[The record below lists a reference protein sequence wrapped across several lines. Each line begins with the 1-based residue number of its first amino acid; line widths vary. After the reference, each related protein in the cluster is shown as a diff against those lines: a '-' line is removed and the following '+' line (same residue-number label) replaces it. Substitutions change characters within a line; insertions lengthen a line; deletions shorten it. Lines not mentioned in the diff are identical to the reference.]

1 MPTVPT
7 HITVVL
13 DRTGSMDAIRDDVI
27 GGYNAFLAEQ
37 QKEAGQATLTLV
49 QFDSQD
55 PFEVVYEAVP
65 IHRAQPLGRA
75 TFVPR
80 ASTPLYDALGRALVS
95 TEAHLERLPAGA
107 RPKNVIIAVVTDGQ
121 ENASREFTTARVRQL
136 LADKE
141 KEGWTVLFLSADL
154 AAFEDATSLGVADCS
169 KMHFDATPEGTKAA
183 FEAKSRVVLQSRRAQ
198 PSGGFTDEE
207 RKASGGG

>member
-1 MPTVPT
+1 MSNVPT

-55 PFEVVYEAVP
+55 PFEIVYEAVP
-65 IHRAQPLGRA
+65 IQRAKPLSRA

-95 TEAHLERLPAGA
+95 TEAHLERLPLAM
-107 RPKNVIIAVVTDGQ
+107 RPKNVIVAVVTDGQ
-121 ENASREFTTARVRQL
+121 ENASREFTSTRVRQL
-136 LADKE
+136 LTAKE
-141 KEGWTVLFLSADL
+141 KEGWRILFLSADL
-154 AAFEDATSLGVADCS
+154 AAFEDATSLGVADYS
-169 KMHFDATPEGTKAA
+169 KIHFDATAEGTKAA
-183 FEAKSRVVLQSRRAQ
+183 FAAKSRVILQSRRAEE
-198 PSGGFTDEE
+198 PKGFTDDD
-207 RKASGGG
+207 RKSTRN